1 MRTCRTIILL
11 LLLLGAAWPPL
22 LHAQFTE
29 SYTFTTNRLVPDGDA
44 AGISDV
50 QTVSSS
56 LSTITALKVR
66 LKIIGDYNGD
76 LYAYLRH
83 ANGFTVLLNRPG
95 KTTNNPEGY
104 ADSGCDVTFQ
114 DGAANG
120 DVHLYQAV
128 LTPNPGAPLTG
139 VWQPDGRTND
149 PALVTDADPRVT
161 ALASFNGL
169 NPGGGWTLFVAD
181 LKSGGTN
188 LLAQWGLD
196 LSGQAAPTL
205 TWTNPADLT
214 YGSSLSGTQLNATA
228 TCNATNVPGTF
239 TYTPATGTR
248 LNAGSNQVLTVTF
261 TPTDTTDFLAVTST
275 VTINVQPAPV
285 DLNLTASAN
294 PILHGQTVSFTAT
307 LSATGA
313 TPDGTVTFYDGLNE
327 LGTTNLAGGEATWST
342 ATLNA
347 GSHAIAVAYPG
358 TANFL
363 GATNTLS
370 LSVTNPPPLAAALTV
385 TRTAGLAQ
393 LIAWADVAT
402 NWSDAAG
409 YSVSLTG
416 LNRLTTNGVTLATNS
431 AWILY
436 PNAPNVNDQ
445 FSYGISDGH
454 GSTNVG
460 YVNLVV
466 LPSVT
471 GTNSITRINPGNPT
485 VLTALGIPGYS
496 YITERATNLIP
507 PLWVDI
513 ATNLAATNGVI
524 TVSDYFRDLGSNPPA
539 AAYYQLK
546 WQP

>member
-1 MRTCRTIILL
+1 MRTCRIIILL
-11 LLLLGAAWPPL
+11 LLLVAAWPPL

-50 QTVSSS
+50 QTVSSG
-56 LSTITALKVR
+56 LRTITALNVR
-66 LKIIGDYNGD
+66 LKIIGDFNGD

-95 KTTNNPEGY
+95 KTTNNPDGY
-104 ADSGCDVTFQ
+104 ADSGCEVTFH
-114 DGAANG
+114 DAAANG

-128 LTPNPGAPLTG
+128 LTPAPGSPLTG
-139 VWQPDGRTND
+139 FWQPDGRTND
-149 PALVTDADPRVT
+149 PALVTDASPRVS
-161 ALASFNGL
+161 ALANFNGL
-169 NPGGGWTLFVAD
+169 DPGGGWTLFVAD

-196 LSGQAAPTL
+196 ITGLAAPTL

-214 YGSSLSGTQLNATA
+214 FGTPLSGTQLNATA
-228 TCNATNVPGTF
+228 TCDATNVPGTF
-239 TYTPATGTR
+239 TYTPAAGT
-248 LNAGSNQVLTVTF
+248 LMNAGSNQVLTVLF

-275 VTINVQPAPV
+275 ASINVQPAPV
-285 DLNLTASAN
+285 DLSLTASAN
-294 PILHGQTVSFTAT
+294 PILHGQPVSFTAT
-307 LSATGA
+307 LTATGA
-313 TPDGTVTFYDGLNE
+313 TPDGSVTFYDGLNW
-327 LGTTNLAGGEATWST
+327 LGTTNLAGGQATWTT

-358 TANFL
+358 DANFL
-363 GATNTLS
+363 GATNTLIQW
-370 LSVTNPPPLAAALTV
+370 VTNPPPLATVMTV
-385 TRTAGLAQ
+385 TRKAGLPL
-393 LIAWADVAT
+393 LIAWADIAT

-409 YSVSLTG
+409 YPVSLIG
-416 LNRLTTNGVTLATNS
+416 LNRVTTNGVTLATNS

-445 FSYGISDGH
+445 FSYSISDGH

-460 YVNLVV
+460 YVNLV
-466 LPSVT
+466 LCPSVT
-471 GTNSITRINPGNPT
+471 GTNSLTRINPGNPT

-507 PLWVDI
+507 PLWVEI

-524 TVSDYFRDLGSNPPA
+524 TVSDYFRDLGSNAPA
-539 AAYYQLK
+539 ASYYQLK

>member
-1 MRTCRTIILL
+1 MRTCRIIIL
-11 LLLLGAAWPPL
+11 LLLLGAALPPL

-50 QTVSSS
+50 QGVSSG
-56 LSTITALKVR
+56 LRTITSLNVR
-66 LKIIGDYNGD
+66 LKIIGDFNGD

-95 KTTNNPEGY
+95 KTTNNPDGY
-104 ADSGCDVTFQ
+104 ADSGCEVTFQ
-114 DGAANG
+114 DAAANG

-128 LTPNPGAPLTG
+128 LTPNPGSPLTG
-139 VWQPDGRTND
+139 FWQPDGRTND
-149 PALVTDADPRVT
+149 PALVTDASPRVT
-161 ALASFNGL
+161 ALANFNGL
-169 NPGGGWTLFVAD
+169 DPGGGWTLFVAD

-196 LSGQAAPTL
+196 ITGLAAPTL

-214 YGSSLSGTQLNATA
+214 FGSPLSGTQLNATA
-228 TCNATNVPGTF
+228 TCNATNMPGTF
-239 TYTPATGTR
+239 TYTPAAGTL
-248 LNAGSNQVLTVTF
+248 LNAGANQMLTVIF

-285 DLNLTASAN
+285 DLSLTASAN
-294 PILHGQTVSFTAT
+294 PILHGQPVSFTAT
-307 LSATGA
+307 LTTTGA
-313 TPDGTVTFYDGLNE
+313 TPDGSVTFYDGLNW
-327 LGTTNLAGGEATWST
+327 LGTTNLAGGQATWST

-347 GSHAIAVAYPG
+347 GSHVIAVAYPG
-358 TANFL
+358 DANFL
-363 GATNTLS
+363 GATNTLIQW
-370 LSVTNPPPLAAALTV
+370 VTNPPPLAAAMTV
-385 TRTAGLAQ
+385 TRTAGLAR

-416 LNRLTTNGVTLATNS
+416 LNRVTTNGVTLATNS

-445 FSYGISDGH
+445 FSYSISDGH

-460 YVNLVV
+460 YVNLV
-466 LPSVT
+466 LRPSVT

-539 AAYYQLK
+539 ASFYQLK